1 MLKNVTDPSAVV
13 IDGRATVRRARNLQ
27 QIFIHIML
35 FALAFCTLFP
45 FYLMVNSSFKYKMQI
60 VDNVWFL
67 TPPFHLDNY
76 INAIRQISPFMLNS
90 IIVTAGIVLGVVVV
104 AVMAGYAFVR
114 FDMPGGNLLF
124 FLIISLMMIPS
135 FLLLLPQFVL
145 VNKMGLLNTYAVQIL
160 PPIGALAPMA
170 VLLAR
175 TYFASLSTSLFEAAS
190 IDGAGE
196 LRILLSVVVPL
207 SMPVIA
213 TIAVIDSLAGWN
225 NFIWPL
231 MTASKE
237 SVKPV
242 IIALQGIMNNTQNE
256 QGVQLAGY
264 VAASIPL
271 LLFFLLATKQ
281 FVSGLS
287 SGAIKA

>member
-1 MLKNVTDPSAVV
+1 
-13 IDGRATVRRARNLQ
+13 
-27 QIFIHIML
+27 
-35 FALAFCTLFP
+35 
-45 FYLMVNSSFKYKMQI
+45 
-60 VDNVWFL
+60 
-67 TPPFHLDNY
+67 
-76 INAIRQISPFMLNS
+76 
-90 IIVTAGIVLGVVVV
+90 
-104 AVMAGYAFVR
+104 
-114 FDMPGGNLLF
+114 
-124 FLIISLMMIPS
+124 MMIPS

-160 PPIGALAPMA
+160 PPVGALAPMA

-175 TYFASLSTSLFEAAS
+175 TFFSSLSVSLFEAAS
-190 IDGAGE
+190 LDGAGE
-196 LRILLSVVVPL
+196 FMILLRVVIPL

-231 MTASKE
+231 MTASQE

-242 IIALQGIMNNTQNE
+242 IIALQGIMSNSQNE

-264 VAASIPL
+264 VVASMPL
-271 LLFFLLATKQ
+271 LLFFIFATKQ

>member
-1 MLKNVTDPSAVV
+1 MR
-13 IDGRATVRRARNLQ
+13 IVRSSWGQL
-27 QIFIHIML
+27 FIHVLTFI
-35 FALAFCTLFP
+35 LAFLTLFP
-45 FYLMVNSSFKYKMQI
+45 FYLMVVSSVKYKMQI
-60 VDNVWFL
+60 IENLWFFTL
-67 TPPFHLDNY
+67 PFHFDNY
-76 INAIRQISPFMLNS
+76 ANAFRQIYPFMVNS
-90 IIVTAGIVLGVVVV
+90 IIVTVGIVVGVIIV

-114 FDMPGGNLLF
+114 FDMPGKQILF
-124 FLIISLMMIPS
+124 LIIISLMMIPA

-175 TYFASLSTSLFEAAS
+175 TFFTSIPSSLFESAS

-196 LRILLSVVVPL
+196 IRILTKIVIPL
-207 SMPVIA
+207 SLPVIS
-213 TIAVIDSLAGWN
+213 TIAIIDTLAGWN

-231 MTASKE
+231 MTASQE
-237 SVKPV
+237 QVKPV
-242 IIALQGIMNNTQNE
+242 IIALQGIMSNQQNE

-264 VAASIPL
+264 VIASLPI
-271 LLFFLLATKQ
+271 LLFFFFATKQ

>member
-1 MLKNVTDPSAVV
+1 MDRGEK
-13 IDGRATVRRARNLQ
+13 ARQKRSLN
-27 QIFIHIML
+27 QIGIHIIL
-35 FALAFCTLFP
+35 FMLAFCTLFP

-60 VDNVWFL
+60 VDNVWFM

-76 INAIRQISPFMLNS
+76 MNAFRQISPFMFNS
-90 IIVTAGIVLGVVVV
+90 IIVTSGIVVGVIIIS
-104 AVMAGYAFVR
+104 VMAGYAFVR
-114 FDMPGGNLLF
+114 FDMPGKELLF

-160 PPIGALAPMA
+160 PPVGALAPMA

-175 TYFASLSTSLFEAAS
+175 TFFSSLSVSLFEAAS
-190 IDGAGE
+190 LDGAGE
-196 LRILLSVVVPL
+196 FMILLRVVIPL

-231 MTASKE
+231 MTASQE

-242 IIALQGIMNNTQNE
+242 IIALQGIMSNSQNE

-264 VAASIPL
+264 VVASMPL
-271 LLFFLLATKQ
+271 LLFFIFATKQ